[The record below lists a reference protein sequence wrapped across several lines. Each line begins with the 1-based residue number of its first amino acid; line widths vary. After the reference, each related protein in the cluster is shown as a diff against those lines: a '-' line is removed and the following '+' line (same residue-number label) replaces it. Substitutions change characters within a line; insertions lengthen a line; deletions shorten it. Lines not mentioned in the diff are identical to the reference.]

1 MAWGLGRYERIA
13 GELIPVAETAVDPL
27 SPESGESLAFEGDS
41 VRSYLDADLSS
52 SPRWVEARSVLAPA
66 GRWNKLRDEVERAYI
81 VANEDPPIQGH
92 ESRRHGDGATQVIDS
107 PGVTSP

>member
-27 SPESGESLAFEGDS
+27 SLESGESLAFEGDS
-41 VRSYLDADLSS
+41 VWSYLDADFSS

-66 GRWNKLRDEVERAYI
+66 GRWNELRDGGRACLHI
-81 VANEDPPIQGH
+81 VANDDPPIRH
-92 ESRRHGDGATQVIDS
+92 ESLRHGDGATQVIDS